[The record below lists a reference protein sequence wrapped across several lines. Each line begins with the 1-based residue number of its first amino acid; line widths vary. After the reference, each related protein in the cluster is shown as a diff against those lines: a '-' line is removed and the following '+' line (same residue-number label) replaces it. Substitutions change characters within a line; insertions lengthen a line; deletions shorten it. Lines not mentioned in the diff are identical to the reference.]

1 MGLQAS
7 RKPELVK
14 ADAEI
19 VLSQIGGVLELFEE
33 GDKSSLKQLDAAEA
47 EKFGEAPDQLTE
59 GFSYEYK
66 LPSGYKFE
74 ALNGIIRS
82 SRSDNSRG
90 RITPRIYVG
99 LLTLSVLDSTTNLKV
114 DSVKLEVQS
123 IKASYRSDYRL
134 MLEEITEKCTDLI
147 MQHSS
152 PVTQS
157 FETDHKID
165 SSTLYQRFAFVKSIV
180 DSDVFQEAVHRVIT
194 SPVTAWTETD
204 KDIDIRNV
212 RRMKSSHL
220 RQFATRTNRIELPLN
235 HSLRSAKLSSVPA
248 RITVSGK
255 TETIDTPENRFVKH
269 IVETFLN
276 FCVQVREILKKDAGS
291 QPRAYTEANVLSEK
305 LEDILNHDFFKSI
318 SPPTTLPLN
327 SPVLQR
333 KEGYRELLRSW
344 LMFDLAAKLVWKGG
358 EDVYGAGKRDVAVL
372 YEYWLFFKLV
382 DLLGNLFDITPEST
396 SELIEST
403 ADGLGLKL
411 KAGKHIPLKGIY
423 DHPTRRMHVRF
434 NYNKTF
440 SGDSKYSEEGS
451 WSRQMRPDYT
461 LSLWPDGLD
470 QNEAEEQE
478 AIVHIHFDAKYRV
491 EGLNEILG
499 EKTSGSENESE
510 YLNEEKQEQRSGT
523 YKRGDLLKMHAYK
536 DAIRRSVG
544 AYVLYPGS
552 SSESSLK
559 GFHEI
564 IPGLG
569 AFAVKPSSKD
579 DGTTHLRDFIQKV
592 VDHLV
597 NRASQYDRMT
607 YHSYQI
613 HKDAPNK
620 SDEVREPMPE
630 LDSSGQ
636 RGLPPSDTPV
646 LIGFVKDTAHASWIN
661 NQELYNF
668 RIDNTQGSIQLDPKT
683 AGAQYIL
690 LHSKGETTTGNLW
703 KIVDIG
709 PRIFSKQEMVNLG
722 YSNPRGENYLVY
734 SIEKLV
740 SSSFEN
746 AEWDIT
752 KLGNYS
758 RGRGSAK
765 PFSVSLAEL
774 MKIKV

>member
-7 RKPELVK
+7 RKPEPVK

-19 VLSQIGGVLELFEE
+19 VLPLTGGVLELFEE
-33 GDKSSLKQLDAAEA
+33 SNKSSLKQLDAAEA

-74 ALNGIIRS
+74 PLNGIIRT

-90 RITPRIYVG
+90 RITPGIYVG

-157 FETDHKID
+157 FETDHKAD

-180 DSDVFQEAVHRVIT
+180 DSDVFQEAVHRVIA

-235 HSLRSAKLSSVPA
+235 HSLSSPKLSSVPA

-269 IVETFLN
+269 IIETFLN
-276 FCVQVREILKKDAGS
+276 FCVQVRESLKKDTGS
-291 QPRAYTEANVLSEK
+291 QPRAYIEANVLSEK
-305 LEDILNHDFFKSI
+305 LEDILNHDFFKSV

-372 YEYWLFFKLV
+372 YEYWLFFKLI
-382 DLLGNLFDITPEST
+382 DLLGNLFELTPEST
-396 SELIEST
+396 SELIEPT

-411 KAGKHIPLKGIY
+411 KAGKHMPLKGVF
-423 DHPTRRMHVRF
+423 DHPTRKMNVQF
-434 NYNKTF
+434 SYNRTF
-440 SGDSKYSEEGS
+440 SGNCEYPTKGS

-461 LSLWPDGLD
+461 LSLWPVGFSQD
-470 QNEAEEQE
+470 EAEHQE
-478 AIVHIHFDAKYRV
+478 SIVHIHFDAKYRV

-499 EKTSGSENESE
+499 EKTLDSEAESKS
-510 YLNEEKQEQRSGT
+510 LSQEKQEQRSGT

-536 DAIRRSVG
+536 DAIRRTVG

-552 SSESSLK
+552 SSASSLK

-579 DGTTHLRDFIQKV
+579 DGITYLKSFIQEV

-613 HKDAPNK
+613 HKYAPNK
-620 SDEVREPMPE
+620 SDEIREPMPE

-636 RGLPPSDTPV
+636 RDLPPSDTSV
-646 LIGFVKDTAHASWIN
+646 LVGFVKDKVHDLWIT
-661 NQELYNF
+661 NQKLYNF
-668 RIDNTQGSIQLDPKT
+668 RIDNTRGSIQLDPKT
-683 AGAQYIL
+683 AGAQYLL
-690 LHSKGETTTGNLW
+690 LHAKGEAITGNLW
-703 KIVDIG
+703 EIVDIG
-709 PRIFSKQEMVNLG
+709 PRIFSKQEMVN
-722 YSNPRGENYLVY
+722 RGL
-734 SIEKLV
+734 
-740 SSSFEN
+740 
-746 AEWDIT
+746 D
-752 KLGNYS
+752 S
-758 RGRGSAK
+758 RYKCNSD
-765 PFSVSLAEL
+765 
-774 MKIKV
+774 